1 MKIVDTRVY
10 TGRNIY
16 SHKLCIKLTV
26 DVEDKYD
33 TPTMDIDGFN
43 EKLLKALP
51 NLRNHKCS
59 LGYVGGFVE
68 RLNTGT
74 YLPHVYEHMIIEMQ
88 NILGFNEV
96 KYGKARC
103 VDKSIYNVIYQYELK
118 EAGLLC
124 AKYALECINTIILGD
139 DYPMDKAMEE
149 IEKSIADIRLGPSTL
164 GIYNEAVKRGIPVLK
179 IGNQSILQL
188 GYGKKQRRIEATL
201 TDTTT
206 CIAVDIACNKELTR
220 EALKTAGIPVAS
232 GETVDNSGDVVR
244 ACRKIGYPVVIKP
257 LNGNQGKGVTV
268 GITDDEEA
276 VFAYDVASKINKNVL
291 IEKFIE
297 GQDYRALVLNKRVV
311 AVSLRM
317 PPRVV
322 GDGEHSISQ
331 LIERENEN
339 PLRGYGHEKP
349 LTKILIDDIT
359 INYLKS
365 KGMSLE
371 YIPKRNEKVI
381 LRFNANL
388 STGGVAKDCTDI
400 IHPDN
405 IEIITRAAEAVG
417 LDIAGIDICTR
428 DISKPIRET
437 GGVIIEINAA
447 PGIRMHMYPTYGKPR
462 NAASYIVD
470 YLFPKVEDYSIP
482 VVSITG
488 TNGKTTT
495 TRMIAHTLSLKG
507 LCVGMTTTSGVY
519 INNKLIMKGDN
530 TGPDSARCVLMDK
543 SVDAA
548 VLETA
553 RGGII
558 RRGLGYDLADVGVIT
573 NISEDHLGIDGIETM
588 EDLTNVKS
596 LVAEAVKDYGYVVL
610 NADDPSVNIINQRV
624 KSNIIYFSKN
634 PDNIILKKHLQDQG
648 LGVFLRNNFIC
659 FGDGEKV
666 LPIVNVSEI
675 PSTMDGK
682 LEYNIENAMASAA
695 ACIGLKENIETIA
708 KGLKTFFLDE
718 IQNPGRFNVYSVDN
732 FKVVVDYGHNIGG
745 YNAVINGLKKL
756 DAKRLIGVIG
766 VPGDRKDENIIEI
779 GRISGSEFDCVY
791 IKEDKD
797 KRGRREGEVA
807 AILEMGVLSAGMDKS
822 NYRVILDEGEALK
835 AAMED
840 AGDGDCI
847 VVFYEDYDYMVNTI
861 TNFKNC
867 QKDQSLKINAV

>member
-1 MKIVDTRVY
+1 MKIIDTRVY

-26 DVEDKYD
+26 DVEDKFD
-33 TPTMDIDGFN
+33 TPTMDIEGFN
-43 EKLLKALP
+43 ERLLRAMP
-51 NLRNHKCS
+51 NLKTHKCA
-59 LGYVGGFVE
+59 LGYEGGFVE

-88 NILGFNEV
+88 NALGFMDV

-103 VDKSIYNVIYQYELK
+103 VDKSIYNVIYQYEVR

-124 AKYALECINTIILGD
+124 ARYALECINALISGN
-139 DYPMDKAMEE
+139 DYNMDEAMNL
-149 IEKSIADIRLGPSTL
+149 IEKNILDNRLGPSTL
-164 GIYNEAVKRGIPVLK
+164 GIYTEAMKRGIPVLK

-201 TDTTT
+201 TDTTP

-220 EALKTAGIPVAS
+220 EALIAAGIPVAA
-232 GETVDNSGDVVR
+232 GETADKKDEVIEI
-244 ACRKIGYPVVIKP
+244 CEKIGYPVVIKP
-257 LNGNQGKGVTV
+257 LNGNQGRGVTV
-268 GITDDEEA
+268 GIMDDNA
-276 VFAYDVASKINKNVL
+276 ALCAYDIASKINKTVL

-297 GQDYRALVLNKRVV
+297 GQDYRVLVLNKKVV
-311 AVSLRM
+311 AVSLRT

-322 GDGEHSISQ
+322 GDGEHNILQ
-331 LIERENEN
+331 LIKRENEN
-339 PLRGYGHEKP
+339 PLRGYDHEKP
-349 LTKILIDDIT
+349 LTKISIDEIT
-359 INYLKS
+359 VNYLKS
-365 KGMSLE
+365 KGFGLD

-381 LRFNANL
+381 LRFNANI
-388 STGGVAKDCTDI
+388 STGGISRDCTDI

-405 IEIITRAAEAVG
+405 IEIIIRATEAIG
-417 LDIAGIDICTR
+417 LDIAGIDICTK
-428 DISKPIRET
+428 DITKPIKET
-437 GGVIIEINAA
+437 GGVIIEVNAA
-447 PGIRMHMYPTYGKPR
+447 PGIRMHMYPSYGKPR
-462 NAASYIVD
+462 NVASYIVD
-470 YLFPKVEDYSIP
+470 YLFPDKEKYSIP
-482 VVSITG
+482 VVSVTG

-519 INNKLIMKGDN
+519 INNKLISKGDN

-553 RGGII
+553 RGGIV

-573 NISEDHLGIDGIETM
+573 NVSDDHLGIDGIETM

-596 LVAEAVKDYGYVVL
+596 LIAEAVKDYGYAVL

-624 KSNIIYFSKN
+624 KSNIIYFSLN

-648 LGVFLRNNFIC
+648 LGVFLKDNFIC
-659 FGDGEKV
+659 FGDGERV
-666 LPIVNVSEI
+666 QPIVKVSDI

-682 LEYNIENAMASAA
+682 LEYNIENAMAAAA
-695 ACIGLKENIETIA
+695 ACIGLKEDIETIA
-708 KGLKTFFLDE
+708 RGLKTFFLDE

-766 VPGDRKDENIIEI
+766 VPGDRKDENITQL
-779 GRISGSEFDCVY
+779 GRISGNELDYVY

-797 KRGRREGEVA
+797 KRGRKEGEVA
-807 AILEMGVLSAGMDKS
+807 AVLEMGVLSSSLDNAS
-822 NYRVILDEGEALK
+822 YSIILDEGEALR
-835 AAMED
+835 AAMEN
-840 AGDGDCI
+840 ARDGDCI
-847 VVFYEDYDYMVNTI
+847 VVFYEDYEYILNTI
-861 TNFKNC
+861 TNFKNN
-867 QKDQSLKINAV
+867 QKVQDIKINVV